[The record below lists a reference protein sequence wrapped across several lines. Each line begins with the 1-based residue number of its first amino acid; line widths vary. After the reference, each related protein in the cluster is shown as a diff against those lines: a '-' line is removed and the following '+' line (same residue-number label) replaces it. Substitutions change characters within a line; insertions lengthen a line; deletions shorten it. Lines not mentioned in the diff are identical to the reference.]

1 MSLVALDVAE
11 EIPMDEVM
19 VWKFPLPSEQPKRSL
34 KAQARLRL
42 AEWLMEAARRIQP
55 EDEKANAAS

>member
-1 MSLVALDVAE
+1 MSLVVLDVGE

-19 VWKFPLPSEQPKRSL
+19 VWKFALPSEQPKRSL
-34 KAQARLRL
+34 TAQARLRL
-42 AEWLMEAARRIQP
+42 AEWLMEVARRIQP

>member
-1 MSLVALDVAE
+1 MSLVALDVGE

-42 AEWLMEAARRIQP
+42 AAWLMDAARRIQP
-55 EDEKANAAS
+55 EEKKANAAS